1 MHPDDSTEPVV
12 VREPDA
18 SKGARPVLG
27 GGSSREARSL
37 PSKETTR
44 RAAAALLLLAL
55 SQAAQAQASGS
66 TPATTAT
73 SAATALDAELF
84 YQLLLG
90 ELNARGS
97 EPGAGFALVL
107 DAARKTND
115 PALYQ
120 RAVEIA
126 FQSRSGD
133 AALQAARAWRQAHPT
148 SREANRFVLQILLA
162 LNRVADSA
170 EPLKNEI
177 AMTDGKDRAAALATI
192 PRAYA
197 RVSDKKLAAAVVE
210 QALADQLSN
219 PTTGPTAW
227 AALGRVRLAA
237 GDTAGALEAARRG
250 QLLNP
255 RSESPALLG
264 LELMD
269 PKQPQAEAVV
279 RKYLEGKPLPEL
291 RMGYARA
298 LLDGQRYAE
307 AQQQLQLITQ
317 ERPEMAEAWLVQ
329 GTLQVQDNQFN
340 AAETSLKRYVELVQS
355 QRGGGEERS
364 RGLAQAYL
372 SLSQIAEKRKDY
384 AQAGA
389 WLDKIE
395 NSQDLVSAQNRRASI
410 LARQGKL
417 DEARKLLRALPER
430 TPADKRMKLMAEVQ
444 LLRDAK
450 QFKVAYDLL
459 AEAAAKDPRDTDL
472 LYDQAML
479 AEKVG
484 NLPEME
490 RLLRQVIAAK
500 PDYHHAYNALGYSF
514 AERNIRLAEGKQLIQ
529 KALEFAPGDPFIS
542 DSLAWVEFRMG
553 NKAEAVRILETAYK
567 TRPDAE
573 IAAHLGEV
581 LWSMGQRDRATSIW
595 KEGLLLNGENETLLE
610 TLKRL
615 RVKP

>member
-1 MHPDDSTEPVV
+1 M
-12 VREPDA
+12 
-18 SKGARPVLG
+18 
-27 GGSSREARSL
+27 
-37 PSKETTR
+37 KETTR
-44 RAAAALLLLAL
+44 RATAFALLAALACGAHA
-55 SQAAQAQASGS
+55 QAASS
-66 TPATTAT
+66 TAAGTAT
-73 SAATALDAELF
+73 STVTALDAELF

-90 ELNARGS
+90 ELNARGA
-97 EPGAGFALVL
+97 EPAAGFALVL

-148 SREANRFVLQILLA
+148 SREANRYVLQILLA

-177 AMTDGKDRAAALATI
+177 ALADTKDRAAALGSI
-192 PRAYA
+192 PRLYA

-210 QALADQLSN
+210 QALADQLASGAN
-219 PTTGPTAW
+219 GAAAWTTV
-227 AALGRVRLAA
+227 GRMRLAA
-237 GDTAGALEAARRG
+237 GDTGGALEAARRG
-250 QLLNP
+250 QAVNA
-255 RSESPALLG
+255 RFEGPALLA

-298 LLDGQRYAE
+298 LLDSQRYAE
-307 AQQQLQLITQ
+307 AQQQLALITQ
-317 ERPEMAEAWLVQ
+317 ERPDMAEAWLVQ

-340 AAETSLKRYVELVQS
+340 AAEASLKRYVELVQS
-355 QRGGGEERS
+355 QRAGEERN

-444 LLRDAK
+444 LLREHK
-450 QFKVAYDLL
+450 QFKPAYDLL
-459 AEAAAKDPRDTDL
+459 AEAAARDPRDTDL

-479 AEKVG
+479 AEKLG
-484 NLPEME
+484 NLSEME

-514 AERNIRLAEGKQLIQ
+514 ADRNIRLAEGKQLIQ

-542 DSLAWVEFRMG
+542 DSLGWVEFRLG
-553 NKAEAVRILETAYK
+553 NKAEALRILEAAYK

-581 LWSMGQRDRATSIW
+581 LWSLGQRDKATAIW
-595 KEGLLLNGENETLLE
+595 KEGLLLNNENETLLE
-610 TLKRL
+610 TLKRF